1 MHNCILKKELPRYQ
15 IIEINI
21 IKINEM
27 KKYFIILF
35 LLFAFCGD
43 SSDQLEQSEALSS
56 DTTESTVTTEEES
69 TTTTEIVQ
77 LDSFEGTVYEIQKDG
92 SKVGYLAPK
101 QFLNSGLE
109 TVEGITSEIVGEFTL
124 ELAECDQSDSCLYI
138 TNLLIRVDISTLKS
152 NNSIRDSAIK
162 SQWLESKLFPEVIF
176 KIDELVI
183 PNKNFDSKVED
194 TIVGKLSIREI
205 ELDTPFSIT
214 ASLVGDEIRIQG
226 FSEIDTTWFGFDA
239 PTKFNAWEV
248 LNPIGLTV
256 DLVAK
261 QK

>member
-1 MHNCILKKELPRYQ
+1 
-15 IIEINI
+15 
-21 IKINEM
+21 M
-27 KKYFIILF
+27 KKYFIVLF

-43 SSDQLEQSEALSS
+43 NSEQTPQPEAIST
-56 DTTESTVTTEEES
+56 DTTEATITAEEES

-77 LDSFEGTVYEIQKDG
+77 LDSFEGTVYEILKDK

-109 TVEGITSEIVGEFTL
+109 TVEGVTSEIIGEFTL
-124 ELAECDQSDSCLYI
+124 ELSECDQSDSCLYI

-162 SQWLESKLFPEVIF
+162 SQWLESKLFPEAVF

-214 ASLVGDEIRIQG
+214 ATLVGDGIRIQG

>member
-1 MHNCILKKELPRYQ
+1 
-15 IIEINI
+15 
-21 IKINEM
+21 M
-27 KKYFIILF
+27 KKYFIVLF
-35 LLFAFCGD
+35 LLFVFCGD
-43 SSDQLEQSEALSS
+43 NSEETPQPEAIST
-56 DTTESTVTTEEES
+56 DTTEVIVVAEEES

-77 LDSFEGTVYEIQKDG
+77 LDSFEGTVYEILKDK

-101 QFLNSGLE
+101 RFLNSGLE
-109 TVEGITSEIVGEFTL
+109 TVEGVTSEIIGEFTL
-124 ELAECDQSDSCLYI
+124 ELSECDQSDSCLYI

-162 SQWLESKLFPEVIF
+162 SQWLESKLFPEAVF
-176 KIDELVI
+176 KVDEMVI